1 MPGVRMTPEEVKDIL
16 RWLWQVNRTSI
27 LYIAWLIQTW
37 FMLGMIIR

>member
-1 MPGVRMTPEEVKDIL
+1 MTPEEVKDIL